1 MKSRRARG
9 VRITVRASQ
18 GVRVAV
24 PVRVSF
30 EDARR
35 AAVSRTAW
43 IRRTLGQ
50 IGSARARC
58 HDAVLASAS
67 LDRRSARAFLASRL
81 AALAAERGFSYK
93 RLSVRTQGTL
103 WGSASAAGRIQLNA
117 RLAVLPQE
125 LADYVIL
132 HELVHTRHGGHGQ
145 AFWRELE
152 RQVPDAKRLRA
163 RLRDYA
169 LALF

>member
-30 EDARR
+30 EVARR

-43 IRRTLGQ
+43 IRRTLDQ
-50 IGSARARC
+50 IGQAKGRC
-58 HDAVLASAS
+58 REAVLASEC
-67 LDRRSARAFLASRL
+67 LDRRSARAFLAERL
-81 AALAAERGFSYK
+81 AALAAERGFTYK

-103 WGSASAAGRIQLNA
+103 WGSASASGRVQLNA
-117 RLAVLPQE
+117 RLAVLPPE
-125 LADYVIL
+125 LTDYVIL
-132 HELVHTRHGGHGQ
+132 HELVHTRHGGHGRE
-145 AFWRELE
+145 FWRELE

-163 RLRDYA
+163 RLREYA